1 MKRKLIPLC
10 ALCLAALLCGGCGQQ
25 QTQTQTGTTGQT
37 EEIITADQAKE
48 KALAHAGLTNDQV
61 TFARCELDLEDG
73 RQVYE
78 VEFYTQDNKEYDYEI
93 DPYTGEILRYDYD
106 AEHAAASGGSAVTEE
121 QAKALALAKVPGAT
135 ASDIRE
141 FKTDQDHD
149 RTEYEGR
156 IVYNGTEYEF
166 EINSATGD
174 FLKWEEEPAH

>member
-1 MKRKLIPLC
+1 MKRKLILLC
-10 ALCLAALLCGGCGQQ
+10 ALCLAVLLCGGCGQQ
-25 QTQTQTGTTGQT
+25 QTQTGTTGQT

-48 KALAHAGLTNDQV
+48 KALAHAGLTNDQA

-78 VEFYTQDNKEYDYEI
+78 VEFTTQDNKEYDYEI

-106 AEHAAASGGSAVTEE
+106 AEHAAASGGSTVTEE

-135 ASDIRE
+135 ASDIKE

>member
-1 MKRKLIPLC
+1 MR
-10 ALCLAALLCGGCGQQ
+10 AA
-25 QTQTQTGTTGQT
+25 TWTWR
-37 EEIITADQAKE
+37 TAAS
-48 KALAHAGLTNDQV
+48 
-61 TFARCELDLEDG
+61 
-73 RQVYE
+73 
-78 VEFYTQDNKEYDYEI
+78 YTQDNKEYDYEI

-141 FKTDQDHD
+141 FKADQDHD